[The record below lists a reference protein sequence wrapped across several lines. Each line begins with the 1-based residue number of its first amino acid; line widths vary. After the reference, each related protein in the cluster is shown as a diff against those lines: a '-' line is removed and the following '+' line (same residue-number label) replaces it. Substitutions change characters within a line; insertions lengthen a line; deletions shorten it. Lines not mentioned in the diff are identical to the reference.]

1 MRPLRS
7 VLFVPGHKDSWP
19 DKAVAAGADGLILD
33 LEDAVPL
40 TMKAQAREVVAG
52 TIGRLSAAA
61 QAGGRKPGLYV
72 RLNALETGMTGDDLE
87 RIAIP
92 GLDGVLLPKN
102 YGPRDII
109 ACDALITHFER
120 RNGCAPG
127 SIEIVVSLETAQ
139 AYANCEEILAA
150 SPRVATL
157 FAGTAKDA
165 DVSRSLG
172 FQFTPGGHETLYLRS
187 RALLAVRASGRQFAW
202 VGLWQDLKDPEG
214 ARAFA
219 VQNRQIGF
227 TTLVMIHPSHIA
239 VANEVFS
246 PSAQEVIFYQGMIDT
261 FEAAEAQG
269 HAAVLYEGQHIDYAH
284 VKTARQVIELHRT
297 LAGLSA

>member
-1 MRPLRS
+1 MPANL
-7 VLFVPGHKDSWP
+7 
-19 DKAVAAGADGLILD
+19 KA
-33 LEDAVPL
+33 E
-40 TMKAQAREVVAG
+40 AREVVAA
-52 TIGRLSAAA
+52 TIRRLT
-61 QAGGRKPGLYV
+61 GGARKPGLYV

-102 YGPRDII
+102 YGPRDIV
-109 ACDALITHFER
+109 ACDALISHFER
-120 RNGCAPG
+120 RNGVAPG
-127 SIEIVVSLETAQ
+127 TVEIVVSLETAQ
-139 AYANCEEILAA
+139 AYAQCDAILAA

-172 FQFTPGGHETLYLRS
+172 FQFTPGGLETLYLRS
-187 RALLAVRASGRQFAW
+187 KALLAVRATGRQFSW

-219 VQNRQIGF
+219 IQNRQIGF

-246 PSAQEVIFYQGMIDT
+246 PSAQDVVFYQGMIDA
-261 FEAAEAQG
+261 FEKGEAAG

-297 LAGLSA
+297 LSGLNA

>member
-1 MRPLRS
+1 MRS
-7 VLFVPGHKDSWP
+7 VLFVPGHKEGWP
-19 DKAVAAGADGLILD
+19 DKAVVAGADGVILD
-33 LEDAVPL
+33 LEDAVPSG
-40 TMKAQAREVVAG
+40 MKSEAREIVANS
-52 TIGRLSAAA
+52 ISKLD
-61 QAGGRKPGLYV
+61 AGSRKVGVYV

-87 RIAIP
+87 RVAIP
-92 GLDGVLLPKN
+92 GLSGVLLPKN

-109 ACDALITHFER
+109 ACDALITHFEH
-120 RNGCAPG
+120 RNGVTPG
-127 SIEIVVSLETAQ
+127 AIEIVVSLETAQ
-139 AYANCEEILAA
+139 AYAQCEDILAA

-172 FQFTPGGHETLYLRS
+172 YQFTPGGLETLYLRS
-187 RALLAVRASGRQFAW
+187 RALLAVRASGRQSSW
-202 VGLWQDLKDPEG
+202 VGLWQDLKDPDG

-246 PSAQEVIFYQGMIDT
+246 PSAQDVLFYRGMIDA
-261 FEAAEAQG
+261 FEKAEAEG
-269 HAAVLYEGQHIDYAH
+269 NAAVLYEGQHIDYAH
-284 VKTARQVIELHRT
+284 VKTARQVLELHRT
-297 LAGLSA
+297 LSGNAA

>member
-1 MRPLRS
+1 MRLMRS
-7 VLFVPGHKDSWP
+7 ILFVPGHKEAWP
-19 DKAVAAGADGLILD
+19 DKGVAAGADGLILD
-33 LEDAVPL
+33 LEDAVPVG
-40 TMKAQAREVVAG
+40 TKAEAREIVAN
-52 TIGRLSAAA
+52 TIRKLAA
-61 QAGGRKPGLYV
+61 GSRKPGVYV

-87 RIAIP
+87 RVAIP

-102 YGPRDII
+102 YGPRDIV

-120 RNGCAPG
+120 RNGVAAG

-139 AYANCEEILAA
+139 AYAQCEAALAA

-172 FQFTPGGHETLYLRS
+172 FQFTPGGLETLYLRS
-187 RALLAVRASGRQFAW
+187 RALLAVRASGRQFSW
-202 VGLWQDLKDPEG
+202 VGLWQDLKDPDG

-227 TTLVMIHPSHIA
+227 TTMVMIHPSHVA

-246 PSAQEVIFYQGMIDT
+246 PSAQEVVFYQGMIDA
-261 FEAAEAQG
+261 FEKAEAQG
-269 HAAVLYEGQHIDYAH
+269 NAAVLYEGQHIDYAH
-284 VKTARQVIELHRT
+284 VKTARQVLELHRS
-297 LAGLSA
+297 LSGRAS

>member
-1 MRPLRS
+1 MRS
-7 VLFVPGHKDSWP
+7 ILFVPGHKEGWP
-19 DKAVAAGADGLILD
+19 DKAVAAGADGVILD
-33 LEDAVPL
+33 LEDAVP
-40 TMKAQAREVVAG
+40 TAMKTEAREIVANSIRKLAAG
-52 TIGRLSAAA
+52 T
-61 QAGGRKPGLYV
+61 RKVGVYV

-87 RIAIP
+87 KIVIP

-102 YGPRDII
+102 YGPRDFV

-120 RNGCAPG
+120 RNGVKPG
-127 SIEIVVSLETAQ
+127 TVEIVCSLETAQ
-139 AYANCEEILAA
+139 AYSNCEEILAA

-165 DVSRSLG
+165 DVSRSIG

-187 RALLAVRASGRQFAW
+187 RALLASRAAGRQSSW

-219 VQNRQIGF
+219 TQNRQLGF

-246 PSAQEVIFYQGMIDT
+246 PTGQEVIFYQGMIET
-261 FEAAEAQG
+261 FEKAEAEG
-269 HAAVLYEGQHIDYAH
+269 NAAVLYEGQHIDYAH
-284 VKTARQVIELHRT
+284 VKTARQVIELHRVLT
-297 LAGLSA
+297 QNAS